1 MHCRYVKITTCF
13 IIANICILLRR
24 WWCQTT
30 GPHLN
35 VEKAAWVHSLPT
47 CERPCRQMRCDA
59 TDLCEVWK
67 DTCEY
72 IFVHVVCD
80 HGGEAEWGDS
90 VLCDDGC
97 PFNNLLLHHNEHI
110 HMTSVCWFS
119 VLAYVR
125 QLYSY
130 FPSSAAELNNMK
142 DLRQWIKRRVMLE
155 LFLFIYHC
163 MKSWMPCWGVLVD
176 LDWMSVLAVSVRVYV
191 CKLCVRTY
199 PCVYELFKV
208 PTLFWL
214 PMCI

>member
-1 MHCRYVKITTCF
+1 M
-13 IIANICILLRR
+13 
-24 WWCQTT
+24 
-30 GPHLN
+30 
-35 VEKAAWVHSLPT
+35 WV
-47 CERPCRQMRCDA
+47 
-59 TDLCEVWK
+59 
-67 DTCEY
+67 
-72 IFVHVVCD
+72 FVHVVYD

-191 CKLCVRTY
+191 CNSVCARTLVSMNYSKYQHFSDFRCVSSLITAGISSHRTIKTANKTVTDFTS
-199 PCVYELFKV
+199 PFAAEIQQAAAKNRRVAKACDKV
-208 PTLFWL
+208 KSESWQMTTCSRNTLKK
-214 PMCI
+214 